1 MGKRNSSA
9 PNTMRAAGSRIV
21 AIASLAL
28 LVSAPSAHAVSK
40 EIIELQTQV
49 QALQDSLQQ
58 MQRANSESMGV
69 LQHLVEQTADSVN
82 KMSANM
88 DALSQSVKTQTD
100 ATTAKVDGVSGQ
112 IQTLNDSVHELKARV
127 ATLNKA
133 LQDLKAQSQ
142 NLSAQQPMQQ
152 GAPPIG
158 GQPGPPQPA
167 SQPQAPQAPP
177 VGDLY
182 QSALRDYNS
191 ARYDVAGS
199 EFGDVLR
206 FYPQD
211 DLAGNAQF
219 YLGEIAYRQ
228 GNYQAAIKAY
238 DLTVEQYSGNPKIPA
253 AQLRKGEALIALN
266 QHDAGVREL
275 RSLIQRYPQTPE
287 AQQARSRLNAM
298 GVRITPPAKPA
309 AGHE

>member
-1 MGKRNSSA
+1 M
-9 PNTMRAAGSRIV
+9 AG
-21 AIASLAL
+21 
-28 LVSAPSAHAVSK
+28 
-40 EIIELQTQV
+40 
-49 QALQDSLQQ
+49 
-58 MQRANSESMGV
+58 
-69 LQHLVEQTADSVN
+69 
-82 KMSANM
+82 
-88 DALSQSVKTQTD
+88 
-100 ATTAKVDGVSGQ
+100 
-112 IQTLNDSVHELKARV
+112 
-127 ATLNKA
+127 LNKA
-133 LQDLKAQSQ
+133 IQDLQAQSQ
-142 NLSAQQPMQQ
+142 TMAAQQPMQP
-152 GAPPIG
+152 GAAPAGG
-158 GQPGPPQPA
+158 GQPGQNQPGAGQPA
-167 SQPQAPQAPP
+167 AQPATPQAPP

-199 EFGDVLR
+199 EFSDVLR
-206 FYPQD
+206 YYPQD

-266 QHDAGVREL
+266 QKEAGIREL

-298 GVRITPPAKPA
+298 GVRIAPATKPA
-309 AGHE
+309 AGHD

>member
-1 MGKRNSSA
+1 MFLAA
-9 PNTMRAAGSRIV
+9 PH
-21 AIASLAL
+21 
-28 LVSAPSAHAVSK
+28 AHAASK
-40 EIIELQTQV
+40 EMIQLQTQV
-49 QALQDSLQQ
+49 QQLQDSLQQ
-58 MQRANSESMGV
+58 MQQTNAERMGV

-82 KMSANM
+82 KMSATM
-88 DALSQSVKTQTD
+88 DSLAQTVKTQSD
-100 ATTAKVDGVSGQ
+100 ATSAKVDGVSGQ
-112 IQTLNDSVHELKARV
+112 VQTLNDSVDELKARV
-127 ATLNKA
+127 AALNKS
-133 LQDLKAQSQ
+133 LQDMQGQLQTQA
-142 NLSAQQPMQQ
+142 AQQPAQGTSPTG
-152 GAPPIG
+152 GAPG
-158 GQPGPPQPA
+158 AGASAPGAGAAPQP
-167 SQPQAPQAPP
+167 APQAPP

-182 QSALRDYNS
+182 QGALRDYNS

-238 DLTVEQYSGNPKIPA
+238 DATVEHYSGNPKIPA
-253 AQLRKGEALIALN
+253 AQLRKGEALVALN
-266 QHDAGVREL
+266 QRDAGVREL

-298 GVRITPPAKPA
+298 GVRIAPAKPP
-309 AGHE
+309 AGAQ

>member
-1 MGKRNSSA
+1 MNKNASFA
-9 PNTMRAAGSRIV
+9 LRIA

-28 LVSAPSAHAVSK
+28 LIAVPRAHAVSK

-49 QALQDSLQQ
+49 QALQNSLPQ

-88 DALSQSVKTQTD
+88 DSLSQSVKTQTD
-100 ATTAKVDGVSGQ
+100 ATAAKVDGVSGQ
-112 IQTLNDSVHELKARV
+112 IQTLNDSVDELKARV

-133 LQDLKAQSQ
+133 LQDLQAQSQ
-142 NLSAQQPMQQ
+142 NLSAQQPTQQ
-152 GAPPIG
+152 GAPSVG
-158 GQPGPPQPA
+158 GQPSPSQPA
-167 SQPQAPQAPP
+167 GQPQAPQAPP

-199 EFGDVLR
+199 EFSDVLR

-219 YLGEIAYRQ
+219 DLGVIAYRQ

-238 DLTVEQYSGNPKIPA
+238 DATVEHYSGNPKIPA

-266 QHDAGVREL
+266 QKEAGIREL
-275 RSLIQRYPQTPE
+275 RSLIQRFPQTPE
-287 AQQARSRLNAM
+287 AQQARSRLNAL
-298 GVRITPPAKPA
+298 GVRIATPAKPSA
-309 AGHE
+309 AQQ

>member
-1 MGKRNSSA
+1 MTKTTSHPLRL
-9 PNTMRAAGSRIV
+9 TAAAFLV
-21 AIASLAL
+21 LLAS
-28 LVSAPSAHAVSK
+28 VPPAHAASK
-40 EIIELQTQV
+40 EMIQLQTQV
-49 QALQDSLQQ
+49 QALQDMLQQ
-58 MQRANSESMGV
+58 MQQSNSEKMGV
-69 LQHLVEQTADSVN
+69 LQHLVEQTADAVN

-88 DALSQSVKTQTD
+88 DSLAQTVKTQND
-100 ATTAKVDGVSGQ
+100 ATAAKVDGVSGQ
-112 IQTLNDSVHELKARV
+112 VQALNDSVDELKARM
-127 ATLNKA
+127 TGLSKTI
-133 LQDLKAQSQ
+133 QDLQAQSQ
-142 NLSAQQPMQQ
+142 TMAAQQPAQSGPAPAGGQQ
-152 GAPPIG
+152 PAVG
-158 GQPGPPQPA
+158 GQPAAAQPA
-167 SQPQAPQAPP
+167 APQAPP

-199 EFGDVLR
+199 EFSDVLR

-228 GNYQAAIKAY
+228 GNYPVAIKAY
-238 DLTVEQYSGNPKIPA
+238 DATVEQYSGNPKIPA

-266 QHDAGVREL
+266 QKDAGVREL

-298 GVRITPPAKPA
+298 GVRIAPSAKPA
-309 AGHE
+309 SGHE

>member
-1 MGKRNSSA
+1 MKNVFVSSI
-9 PNTMRAAGSRIV
+9 RAV
-21 AIASLAL
+21 LLAL
-28 LVSAPSAHAVSK
+28 AALLCASPAHAVSK
-40 EIIELQTQV
+40 DMVQLQTQV

-58 MQRANSESMGV
+58 MQRANAESMGV

-82 KMSANM
+82 KMSATM
-88 DALSQSVKTQTD
+88 DTLAQTVKAQTD
-100 ATTAKVDGVSGQ
+100 AASAKVDGVSGQ
-112 IQTLNDSVHELKARV
+112 VQTLNDSVDELKARV
-127 ATLNKA
+127 TALNKA
-133 LQDLKAQSQ
+133 IQDLQAQTQ
-142 NLSAQQPMQQ
+142 TLAAQQPVQPGSSPAAAGTPQ
-152 GAPPIG
+152 TSAPASAAPP
-158 GQPGPPQPA
+158 A
-167 SQPQAPQAPP
+167 APQAPP

-199 EFGDVLR
+199 EFSDVLR

-238 DLTVEQYSGNPKIPA
+238 DATVEHYSGNPKIPA

-266 QHDAGVREL
+266 QRDAGVREL

-287 AQQARSRLNAM
+287 AQQGRSRLNAM
-298 GVRITPPAKPA
+298 GVRISPPKPPA
-309 AGHE
+309 GEQ

>member
-1 MGKRNSSA
+1 MTKTASR
-9 PNTMRAAGSRIV
+9 PLRIAA
-21 AIASLAL
+21 AAFLAL
-28 LVSAPSAHAVSK
+28 LVSVSPAHAASK
-40 EIIELQTQV
+40 EMIQLQTQV
-49 QALQDSLQQ
+49 QALQDMLQQ
-58 MQRANSESMGV
+58 MQQSNAEKMGV
-69 LQHLVEQTADSVN
+69 LQHLVEQTADTVN

-88 DALSQSVKTQTD
+88 DSLAQTVKTQND
-100 ATTAKVDGVSGQ
+100 ATAAKVDGVSGQ
-112 IQTLNDSVHELKARV
+112 VQGLNDSIDELKARM
-127 ATLNKA
+127 AGLSKA
-133 LQDLKAQSQ
+133 LQDLQSQ
-142 NLSAQQPMQQ
+142 SQTMAAQQSAQP
-152 GAPPIG
+152 GAAPAG
-158 GQPGPPQPA
+158 GQQLAPGQPA
-167 SQPQAPQAPP
+167 AGQPAAPQAPP

-206 FYPQD
+206 YYPQD

-228 GNYQAAIKAY
+228 GNYPAAIKAY
-238 DLTVEQYSGNPKIPA
+238 DATVEQYSGNPKIPA

-266 QHDAGVREL
+266 QKEAGIREL

-298 GVRITPPAKPA
+298 GVRITPPKPSA
-309 AGHE
+309 AHD

>member
-1 MGKRNSSA
+1 M
-9 PNTMRAAGSRIV
+9 
-21 AIASLAL
+21 AL
-28 LVSAPSAHAVSK
+28 LVYPPQAGAASK
-40 EIIELQTQV
+40 EMIQLQTQV

-58 MQRANSESMGV
+58 MQQTNAERMGV

-82 KMSANM
+82 KMSVTV
-88 DALSQSVKTQTD
+88 DSLSQSVKTQTD
-100 ATTAKVDGVSGQ
+100 ATAAKVDGVSGQ
-112 IQTLNDSVHELKARV
+112 IQTLNDSVDELKARV

-133 LQDLKAQSQ
+133 LQDLQAQSQ

-152 GAPPIG
+152 GAPPAG
-158 GQPGPPQPA
+158 GQSAPTQPA

-266 QHDAGVREL
+266 QREAGVREL

-287 AQQARSRLNAM
+287 AQQARSRLNAL
-298 GVRITPPAKPA
+298 GVRIATPAKPSA
-309 AGHE
+309 AQQ

>member
-1 MGKRNSSA
+1 MKKTISV
-9 PNTMRAAGSRIV
+9 PLKTV

-28 LVSAPSAHAVSK
+28 LVCVSHAGAESK
-40 EIIELQTQV
+40 EMIQLRTQIQT
-49 QALQDSLQQ
+49 LQDTLQQ
-58 MQRANSESMGV
+58 IQQSNAEKMGV
-69 LQHLVEQTADSVN
+69 LQHLVEQTADTVN

-88 DALSQSVKTQTD
+88 DALAQAVKTQND
-100 ATTAKVDGVSGQ
+100 ATSAKIDGVSGQ
-112 IQTLNDSVHELKARV
+112 VQALNDSVDELKTRV
-127 ATLNKA
+127 ATLNKTI
-133 LQDLKAQSQ
+133 QDLQAQTQ
-142 NLSAQQPMQQ
+142 TMAAQQPMQPG
-152 GAPPIG
+152 GAAPAAG
-158 GQPGPPQPA
+158 AQAGQNQPGAAQPA
-167 SQPQAPQAPP
+167 PPQAPP

-199 EFGDVLR
+199 EFSDVLR
-206 FYPQD
+206 YYPQD

-228 GNYQAAIKAY
+228 GNYPAAIKAY
-238 DLTVEQYSGNPKIPA
+238 DVTVEQYSGNPKIPA

-266 QHDAGVREL
+266 QKEAGVREL

-298 GVRITPPAKPA
+298 GVRITLPPKPS

>member
-1 MGKRNSSA
+1 MLFFM
-9 PNTMRAAGSRIV
+9 PH
-21 AIASLAL
+21 
-28 LVSAPSAHAVSK
+28 AHAASK
-40 EIIELQTQV
+40 EIIQLQTQV
-49 QALQDSLQQ
+49 QQLQDSLLQ
-58 MQRANSESMGV
+58 MQQANSEKMGV

-82 KMSANM
+82 KMSSTM
-88 DALSQSVKTQTD
+88 DTLAQTVKTQND
-100 ATTAKVDGVSGQ
+100 ATASKVDGVSSQ
-112 IQTLNDSVHELKARV
+112 VQTLNDSVDELKARV
-127 ATLNKA
+127 AALNKA
-133 LQDLKAQSQ
+133 LQDLQAQSQ
-142 NLSAQQPMQQ
+142 TLAAQQASQQ
-152 GAPPIG
+152 AAPLGGAPSAG
-158 GQPGPPQPA
+158 GPTPAGPPPA
-167 SQPQAPQAPP
+167 AAPQAPP

-199 EFGDVLR
+199 EFSDVLKY
-206 FYPQD
+206 YPQD

-253 AQLRKGEALIALN
+253 AQLRKGEALISLN
-266 QHDAGVREL
+266 QRDAGVREL

-298 GVRITPPAKPA
+298 GVRINPAPKPSA
-309 AGHE
+309 AQ

>member
-1 MGKRNSSA
+1 MTKTASHPLRL
-9 PNTMRAAGSRIV
+9 AAV
-21 AIASLAL
+21 AALAL
-28 LVSAPSAHAVSK
+28 LVSVPFARAESK
-40 EIIELQTQV
+40 EMIQLRTQV
-49 QALQDSLQQ
+49 QTLQDTLQQ
-58 MQRANSESMGV
+58 MQQSNSEKMGI
-69 LQHLVEQTADSVN
+69 LQHLVEQTADTVN

-88 DALSQSVKTQTD
+88 DSLAQTVKTQND
-100 ATTAKVDGVSGQ
+100 ATATKVDGVSGQ
-112 IQTLNDSVHELKARV
+112 VQALNDSVDELKARM
-127 ATLNKA
+127 TGLNKA
-133 LQDLKAQSQ
+133 IQDLQAQSQ
-142 NLSAQQPMQQ
+142 TMAAQQPAQS
-152 GAPPIG
+152 GAAPAG
-158 GQPGPPQPA
+158 GQQQPA
-167 SQPQAPQAPP
+167 PGQPAAVQPAAPQAPP

-206 FYPQD
+206 YYPQD

-228 GNYQAAIKAY
+228 GNYPAAIKAY
-238 DLTVEQYSGNPKIPA
+238 DATVEQYSGNPKIPA

-266 QHDAGVREL
+266 QKDAGVREL

-298 GVRITPPAKPA
+298 GVRIAPTAKPA

>member
-1 MGKRNSSA
+1 MMKPVNKLI
-9 PNTMRAAGSRIV
+9 RATALT
-21 AIASLAL
+21 ATLAL
-28 LVSAPSAHAVSK
+28 MPVPHVYAASK
-40 EIIELQTQV
+40 EIIQLQTQV
-49 QALQDSLQQ
+49 QALQDLLQQ
-58 MQRANSESMGV
+58 MQTSNAQQMGV

-88 DALSQSVKTQTD
+88 TALQQSVKAEDD
-100 ATTAKVDGVSGQ
+100 ATSAKVDGVSGQ
-112 IQTLNDSVHELKARV
+112 VQSLNDSVDELKARV
-127 ATLNKA
+127 AGLNKA
-133 LQDLKAQSQ
+133 IQDLQAQSQ
-142 NLSAQQPMQQ
+142 TLAAQQPAQP
-152 GAPPIG
+152 GAAPANGPQPLQN
-158 GQPGPPQPA
+158 QPGPAQPA
-167 SQPQAPQAPP
+167 QPQAPP

-199 EFGDVLR
+199 EFSDVLKY
-206 FYPQD
+206 YPQD

-228 GNYQAAIKAY
+228 GNYPAAIKAY
-238 DLTVEQYSGNPKIPA
+238 DQTVEQYSGNPKIPA

-266 QHDAGVREL
+266 QKDAGVREL

-298 GVRITPPAKPA
+298 GVRITPAAKPA
-309 AGHE
+309 AGRE

>member
-1 MGKRNSSA
+1 MTKTASYPLRI
-9 PNTMRAAGSRIV
+9 AAT
-21 AIASLAL
+21 AFLAL
-28 LVSAPSAHAVSK
+28 LVSASSASAESK
-40 EIIELQTQV
+40 EMIQLRTQV
-49 QALQDSLQQ
+49 QTLQDTLNQ
-58 MQRANSESMGV
+58 MQQSNSEKMGI
-69 LQHLVEQTADSVN
+69 LQHLVEQTADTVN

-88 DALSQSVKTQTD
+88 DSLAQTVKTQND
-100 ATTAKVDGVSGQ
+100 ATAAKVDGVSGQ
-112 IQTLNDSVHELKARV
+112 VQGLNDSIDELKARV

-133 LQDLKAQSQ
+133 IQELQSQSQ
-142 NLSAQQPMQQ
+142 NMAAQQPAQS
-152 GAPPIG
+152 GVAPAG
-158 GQPGPPQPA
+158 GQQQPA
-167 SQPQAPQAPP
+167 PGQPAAGQPAAPQAPP

-206 FYPQD
+206 YYPQD

-228 GNYQAAIKAY
+228 GNYPAAIKAY
-238 DLTVEQYSGNPKIPA
+238 DATVEQYSGNPKIPA

-266 QHDAGVREL
+266 QKDAGVREL

-298 GVRITPPAKPA
+298 GVRIAPAAKPSA
-309 AGHE
+309 AHD

>member
-1 MGKRNSSA
+1 MKTNSGL
-9 PNTMRAAGSRIV
+9 RQIAAL
-21 AIASLAL
+21 ASIAL
-28 LVSAPSAHAVSK
+28 LISASPVHAESK
-40 EIIELQTQV
+40 EMIQLRTQV
-49 QALQDSLQQ
+49 QTLQDTLQQ
-58 MQRANSESMGV
+58 MQQSNSEKMGI

-82 KMSANM
+82 KMSSTM
-88 DALSQSVKTQTD
+88 DTLAQTVKTQND
-100 ATTAKVDGVSGQ
+100 ATAAKVDGVSGQ
-112 IQTLNDSVHELKARV
+112 VQALNDSVDELKARV

-133 LQDLKAQSQ
+133 MQELQSQ
-142 NLSAQQPMQQ
+142 SQTMAAQQPLQS
-152 GAPPIG
+152 GAAPAG
-158 GQPGPPQPA
+158 GLQQPGPGQQAAGQPA
-167 SQPQAPQAPP
+167 APQAPP

-199 EFGDVLR
+199 EFGDVLK

-228 GNYQAAIKAY
+228 GNYPAAIKAY
-238 DLTVEQYSGNPKIPA
+238 DATVEQYSGNPKIPA

-266 QHDAGVREL
+266 QKDAGVREL

-298 GVRITPPAKPA
+298 GVRITPAKPT